1 MTNNIRTTAPEARS
15 FRSLDYYLMLCIL
28 FVISAMGV
36 YALVGMSDPK
46 SKRKWLL
53 EKERKERSMTKVS
66 EVYFRFYL

>member
-1 MTNNIRTTAPEARS
+1 MTNNIRATAPEARS
-15 FRSLDYYLMLCIL
+15 FRSLDCYLMLCIL

-53 EKERKERSMTKVS
+53 EKEKKDRSMTNVS
-66 EVYFRFYL
+66 EVCFGFNL

>member
-1 MTNNIRTTAPEARS
+1 M
-15 FRSLDYYLMLCIL
+15 

-53 EKERKERSMTKVS
+53 EKEKKERRMA
-66 EVYFRFYL
+66 EVAEVCFRFDL

>member
-1 MTNNIRTTAPEARS
+1 M
-15 FRSLDYYLMLCIL
+15 

-53 EKERKERSMTKVS
+53 EKEKKDRKMVEIAEVSFRLNLER
-66 EVYFRFYL
+66 